1 MLAETLAQLELMRIS
16 SPTNSLA
23 ANGGS
28 LMDRITRIL
37 DNRVRTKETNKHKMK
52 IQTIGIIA
60 AAALLV
66 GGISMVDAKDQN
78 TASLA
83 ARIGE
88 NDVSWI
94 MGTWVG
100 EADGNSITLSY
111 KWAVKDHVISSHFK
125 GVNPQG
131 NASESVSLIAV
142 NPATGEIE
150 QTGYDDKGKKS
161 TGKWGP
167 KDGMPSVTLT
177 STSDTGEKG
186 SMAVGFRRIDENNIE
201 LQIFQVDDSGVVGDF
216 SIVDLEMKRK
226 KARK

>member
-1 MLAETLAQLELMRIS
+1 MSAYPKKRMKKILTLLAITGLAFSHQ
-16 SPTNSLA
+16 
-23 ANGGS
+23 
-28 LMDRITRIL
+28 
-37 DNRVRTKETNKHKMK
+37 V
-52 IQTIGIIA
+52 Q
-60 AAALLV
+60 
-66 GGISMVDAKDQN
+66 
-78 TASLA
+78 ASLA
-83 ARIGE
+83 DRIGE

-94 MGTWVG
+94 IGTWVG

-131 NASESVSLIAV
+131 DASESVSLIAV
-142 NPATGEIE
+142 NPTTGEIE